1 MSFRSLGFLALVLV
15 LVAAACG
22 GDGAES
28 EGVASINDLSTETT
42 TATTAASSGDQT
54 AIDEDKVLQFAACM
68 REQGI
73 DFPDPVV
80 DSDGNV
86 GFDLKTLS
94 KLATVDRD
102 TLVAAFEPCASFLE
116 GVDFGFDRI
125 FDADFQDAL
134 VAFSGCMR
142 DNGFDLPDPDFTGLA
157 DGEPIYPSIDVND
170 PDFESAFDL
179 CRDELPGIPGIA
191 N

>member
-1 MSFRSLGFLALVLV
+1 MRLRNLMLVAVALVLV
-15 LVAAACG
+15 SAGCG
-22 GDGAES
+22 GNDTKD
-28 EGVASINDLSTETT
+28 EGVASLSDSSTETT
-42 TATTAASSGDQT
+42 ATPTTSGQDHT
-54 AIDEDKVLQFAACM
+54 AIDEEKVLQFAACM

-102 TLVAAFEPCASFLE
+102 QLEAAFEPCASYLA
-116 GVDFGFDRI
+116 GVDFGFDRV

-142 DNGFDLPDPDFTGLA
+142 DNGFDLPDPNFAGLA
-157 DGEPIYPSIDVND
+157 TGEPLYPSFDPND
-170 PDFESAFDL
+170 PDFQSAFDA
-179 CRDELPGIPGIA
+179 CRDTLPGIPGIA